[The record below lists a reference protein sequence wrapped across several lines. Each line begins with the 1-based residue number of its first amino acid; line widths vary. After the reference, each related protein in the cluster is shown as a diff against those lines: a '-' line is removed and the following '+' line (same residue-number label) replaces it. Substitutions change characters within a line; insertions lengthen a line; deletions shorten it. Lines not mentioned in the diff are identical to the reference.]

1 MKEQYFKIYDNNNI
15 LALVSPTIESV
26 YDYLID
32 MQMFEDLNLW
42 NMEVNQVR
50 WLSNG
55 WYIKKINILTNEHKL
70 KNTKK

>member
-55 WYIKKINILTNEHKL
+55 WYVKKINILINEHKL
-70 KNTKK
+70 KNIKK

>member
-15 LALVSPTIESV
+15 LALVSPAIESV
-26 YDYLID
+26 YDYLMD

-50 WLSNG
+50 WLTNG
-55 WYIKKINILTNEHKL
+55 WKVKKVLI
-70 KNTKK
+70 

>member
-26 YDYLID
+26 YDYLMD

-42 NMEVNQVR
+42 NMEVNQVK
-50 WLSNG
+50 W
-55 WYIKKINILTNEHKL
+55 LTNSWYV
-70 KNTKK
+70 KKVMI

>member
-1 MKEQYFKIYDNNNI
+1 MKEQYYKIYDNNNI

-26 YDYLID
+26 YDYLMD

-50 WLSNG
+50 WLTNG
-55 WYIKKINILTNEHKL
+55 WKVKKVMI
-70 KNTKK
+70 

>member
-15 LALVSPTIESV
+15 LALVTPTIENV
-26 YDYLID
+26 YDYLMD

-50 WLSNG
+50 WLTNG
-55 WYIKKINILTNEHKL
+55 WKL
-70 KNTKK
+70 KKVLI

>member
-15 LALVSPTIESV
+15 LALVSPTIENV
-26 YDYLID
+26 YDYLMD

-50 WLSNG
+50 WLTNG
-55 WYIKKINILTNEHKL
+55 WKL
-70 KNTKK
+70 KKVLI

>member
-42 NMEVNQVR
+42 NMEMNQVK
-50 WLSNG
+50 W
-55 WYIKKINILTNEHKL
+55 LTNSWYV
-70 KNTKK
+70 KKVMI

>member
-1 MKEQYFKIYDNNNI
+1 MAKEQYFKIYDNNNI

-26 YDYLID
+26 YDYLMD

-50 WLSNG
+50 WLTNG
-55 WYIKKINILTNEHKL
+55 WKVKKVLI
-70 KNTKK
+70 

>member
-26 YDYLID
+26 YDYLMD

-42 NMEVNQVR
+42 NMEMNQVK
-50 WLSNG
+50 W
-55 WYIKKINILTNEHKL
+55 LTNSWYV
-70 KNTKK
+70 KKVMI

>member
-50 WLSNG
+50 WLTNG
-55 WYIKKINILTNEHKL
+55 WKL
-70 KNTKK
+70 KKVLI